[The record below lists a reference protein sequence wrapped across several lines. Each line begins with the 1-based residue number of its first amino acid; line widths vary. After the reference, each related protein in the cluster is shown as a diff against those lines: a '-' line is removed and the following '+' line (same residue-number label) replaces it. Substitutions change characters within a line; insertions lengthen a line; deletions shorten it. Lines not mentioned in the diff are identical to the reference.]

1 MHIPGLDTDPAGV
14 FLHLLTRVLA
24 HLVSTA
30 RTDITAMLD
39 HYLLRTVDVAG
50 GGAFTARDSVRSLN
64 LGLVVA
70 MDVLLTAVIA
80 FIFLRSMWEH
90 SIRSRYGM
98 RVMLPRLLGTI
109 VLIHCSL
116 PLMQMVI
123 DLNNAMGSAAL
134 ALGGPLHATPFPWAT
149 ALADPAIAA
158 VAASQNLFHAL
169 FALAVVIALV
179 LLALAYVVRYAL
191 LTILVAVAPVAA
203 LCGLLPETRGYAHTW
218 RRLFVTT
225 VFMQAL
231 QLMILRTATVTAF
244 SADAG
249 IAQTLYAL
257 ATLYI
262 LLKVPGALNTAAH
275 LETKAKTVS
284 HDLEKSMRKALGFG
298 HTARRTAA

>member
-1 MHIPGLDTDPAGV
+1 MQLAVFGADPAGLL
-14 FLHLLTRVLA
+14 LHLLTTVLV

-30 RTDITAMLD
+30 RADIQVLLD
-39 HYLLRTVDVAG
+39 HYLLRTVDVST
-50 GGAFTARDSVRSLN
+50 GGAFTARSAVRSLN

-70 MDVLLTAVIA
+70 MDILLTAVVA
-80 FIFLRSMWEH
+80 FLFLRSMWEH
-90 SIRSRYGM
+90 SIRARYGLKM
-98 RVMLPRLLGTI
+98 MLPRLLGTI
-109 VLIHCSL
+109 VLVHCSL
-116 PLMQMVI
+116 PLMQMAI
-123 DLNNAMGSAAL
+123 DLNNALGSVAL
-134 ALGGPLHATPFPWAT
+134 AIGGPLHAAPFPWST
-149 ALADPAIAA
+149 ALADPEIAA
-158 VAASQNLFHAL
+158 VAASQNLFHAV
-169 FALAVVIALV
+169 FAVALVVALV

-218 RRLFVTT
+218 MRLFVTT

-231 QLMILRTATVTAF
+231 QLVVLRTATVTAF
-244 SADAG
+244 AADAG

-275 LETKAKTVS
+275 LETRAKTIS

-298 HTARRTAA
+298 HTSRRTAA